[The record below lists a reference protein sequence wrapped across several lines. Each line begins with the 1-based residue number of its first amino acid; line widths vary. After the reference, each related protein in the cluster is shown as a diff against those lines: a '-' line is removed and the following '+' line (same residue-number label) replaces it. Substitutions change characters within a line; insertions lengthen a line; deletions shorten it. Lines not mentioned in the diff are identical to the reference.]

1 MAPEIVKLRDVGQ
14 GLVVAKYAVGALIEP
29 PSVMRKQCLSML
41 CSPPNFSANFL
52 GDQVRIHK
60 ESNMARPYERS
71 SPPGLEHER
80 NSPRIEANLDLG
92 TDDNADSAIDSGSLS
107 SSTASL
113 SESIFDYRRLHGRTY
128 QNTKTAEYWAP
139 NDERQNEGLDLIHNG
154 LLMLLEDK
162 LFLAPIARNP
172 GKVLDVGTGTGV
184 WAIDFA
190 DQYPEAEV
198 IGTDLSP
205 IQPPWVPP
213 NVKFM
218 IDDCLLDWTWPE
230 DYFDFIHI
238 RALYGSVA
246 DWGALYKKAFQHL
259 KPGSWFEDH
268 EMGVKLQSDHVQFP
282 EDHVFN
288 ELSSLVYEA
297 GEKTGR
303 TFRICE
309 GHTMKEYMEEAGF
322 VDVVEKKFKAP
333 LHVWPKDPKLQQAG
347 LLFQMAFDE
356 SLEGLNTFLLTQV
369 LGWQAEEAML
379 LQSKM
384 RKESRKVSNY
394 HWFQNTIVYGR
405 KPDDAE

>member
-1 MAPEIVKLRDVGQ
+1 MAQ
-14 GLVVAKYAVGALIEP
+14 
-29 PSVMRKQCLSML
+29 
-41 CSPPNFSANFL
+41 
-52 GDQVRIHK
+52 
-60 ESNMARPYERS
+60 PYERS
-71 SPPGLEHER
+71 SPPVPER
-80 NSPRIEANLDLG
+80 EGESPRIEANLDLG
-92 TDDNADSAIDSGSLS
+92 TDDDADSAIDSGSLN

-154 LLMLLEDK
+154 LLMLLDDK
-162 LFLAPIARNP
+162 LFLAPIGKNP

-213 NVKFM
+213 NVKFI

-230 DYFDFIHI
+230 DHFDFIHI

-246 DWGALYKKAFQHL
+246 DWGELYKKAFHHL

-268 EMGVKLQSDHVQFP
+268 EMDVKLQSDHVHFP

-297 GEKTGR
+297 GELTGR
-303 TFRICE
+303 TFHISA
-309 GHTMKEYMEEAGF
+309 GHTMKQYMEEAGF

-333 LHVWPKDPKLQQAG
+333 LHVWPRDPKLRQAG

-369 LGWQAEEAML
+369 LGWQAEEAMV

-405 KPDDAE
+405 KPDEAE